1 LQLKIKDVMELLGVP
16 EQAVLK
22 YIREKGL
29 PARKISHQYNFNKEE
44 IKEWVLKNGI
54 AVSEKFLDLNL
65 VKTPVSIHSLVK
77 KGGIFTGIDGTT
89 PGEILAHAV
98 GKMKVPDGLKKDE
111 ILISLIEREELMH
124 TALGRGIAIP
134 HPRNPIISDIENE
147 SVTVCT
153 LKNPADYGAV
163 DGKKVHTLFI
173 VMSANSRRHLEILS
187 KLLFLCQQE
196 PLVWML
202 ETGKG
207 PEEIL
212 SYIGEQEQKLKEN
225 GR

>member
-1 LQLKIKDVMELLGVP
+1 MKDVVELLGVP

-44 IKEWVLKNGI
+44 IKEWILRNGI
-54 AVSEKFLDLNL
+54 AVSEKLLDLNL
-65 VKTPVSIHSLVK
+65 VKNPVSIYSLVK
-77 KGGIFTGIDGTT
+77 KGGIFFGIEGTN
-89 PGEILAHAV
+89 PGEILANAAA
-98 GKMKVPDGLKKDE
+98 KMKVPAGLKKDE
-111 ILISLIEREELMH
+111 ILTSLIEREELMP
-124 TALGRGIAIP
+124 TAVGRGIAIP

-147 SVTVCT
+147 SVTVCM

-196 PLVWML
+196 PLVVML
-202 ETGKG
+202 ASGNG
-207 PEEIL
+207 QEEIL
-212 SYIGEQEQKLKEN
+212 AYIGEMEQKLKEG